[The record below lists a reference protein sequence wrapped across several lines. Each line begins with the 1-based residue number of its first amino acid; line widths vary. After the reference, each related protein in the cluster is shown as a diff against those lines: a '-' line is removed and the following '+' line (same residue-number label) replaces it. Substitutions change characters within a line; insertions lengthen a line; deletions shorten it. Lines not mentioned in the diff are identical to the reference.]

1 MLLYLNLVL
10 IALAAG
16 GPFEVLH
23 LTLELLILGLELAK
37 LFIKSLR
44 QVLRHHGP
52 FSSPW
57 FKQTIV
63 DALVR
68 SSSIRATYSFQTIF
82 VLGAE
87 LLRLWN
93 SSLAEGTAPESYFR
107 WGL

>member
-37 LFIKSLR
+37 LWIKSLR
-44 QVLRHHGP
+44 QVFDHL
-52 FSSPW
+52 SSAILPSLHQS
-57 FKQTIV
+57 FV
-63 DALVR
+63 DALITR
-68 SSSIRATYSFQTIF
+68 SRIWGTYSFQTIF

-93 SSLAEGTAPESYFR
+93 SSLAEGAAPESYFR